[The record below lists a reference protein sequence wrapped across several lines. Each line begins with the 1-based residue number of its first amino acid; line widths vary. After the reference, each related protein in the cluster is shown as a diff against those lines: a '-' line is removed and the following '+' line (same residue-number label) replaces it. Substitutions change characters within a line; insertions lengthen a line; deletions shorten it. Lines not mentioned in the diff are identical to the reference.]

1 MNEKKKIFIFFAV
14 IALMIIGVIGI
25 NYMTKKAN
33 EKTIEKFEKLI
44 DSKTEQLI
52 YIGSPTCSYCQ
63 QFSPVL
69 KEITKTYDLKYE
81 YLNVSE
87 VSDGTLTK
95 LLNKLG
101 TDSSTPQVVIVK
113 EGKVINN
120 QQGYTDRDGFFEFLQ
135 DNGLISKD
143 EKLEAVDANL
153 NKIDYIKYNELIN
166 SKEDQVIVIAQT
178 GCSYCESAKPALN
191 AIAKEN
197 EIDINWLNITELS
210 EEDQVNVTSSLDIF
224 AEDFGTPLVIVVK
237 NKKVLDSFSGYES
250 QEQYEKFFKENNLIK

>member
-1 MNEKKKIFIFFAV
+1 MNEKKKIIIFFAV
-14 IALMIIGVIGI
+14 ILLMIVGVVGI
-25 NYMTKKAN
+25 NYMTQKAN
-33 EKTIEKFEKLI
+33 ERTIEKFEKLI

-69 KEITKTYDLKYE
+69 EEITKTYDLKYE

-95 LLNKLG
+95 LLNKLA

-113 EGKVINN
+113 EGKVINV
-120 QQGYTDRDGFFEFLQ
+120 QQGYTDRDGFFKFLQ

-153 NKIDYIKYNELIN
+153 NKIDYARYDKLIN
-166 SKEDQVIVIAQT
+166 SKEEQIIVIAQT

-191 AIAKEN
+191 VIAKEN
-197 EIDINWLNITELS
+197 EIDINWLDITKLS
-210 EEDQVNVTSSLDIF
+210 EEDQINVTSSLDIF
-224 AEDFGTPLVIVVK
+224 AEDFGTPLVIIVK
-237 NKKVLDSFSGYES
+237 DKKVVDSFSGYES
-250 QEQYEKFFKENNLIK
+250 QKQYETFFKKNKLIK

>member
-1 MNEKKKIFIFFAV
+1 MNEKKKIIIFFAV

-69 KEITKTYDLKYE
+69 EEITKTYDLKYE